1 MNKYNEIIE
10 MEVLNGID
18 KAMHALLVEYKEN
31 LSNGLNIFYMRD
43 IDELKQRI
51 PNCIDKQFNTII
63 SENLHDSV
71 CMIPPVSE

>member
-18 KAMHALLVEYKEN
+18 KAMHVLLLEYKESY
-31 LSNGLNIFYMRD
+31 SNRLNIFSMRE
-43 IDELKQRI
+43 IDELKRRI
-51 PNCIDKQFNTII
+51 PEYIDKQYKTII

>member
-10 MEVLNGID
+10 MKVLSGID

-31 LSNGLNIFYMRD
+31 LSNGLNIFCMRD

-51 PNCIDKQFNTII
+51 PNYIDKQFNTII